1 MRNCLVQLRYQ
12 ERVCFRLQG
21 EQLVQVVKVG
31 ARWAAARKR
40 KRQAAAAMRSTL
52 VLVVPGW
59 LVNVVAHVANVGAMA
74 AQQAVVDGK
83 VRGEVGQAA
92 WEEAS
97 LAEVVS
103 EPVMRVVTRV
113 EASEATMAYAVAEAM
128 VVVVAK
134 VKAVKVAATA
144 VVAAMAA
151 VAATVAAAVGAT
163 EAVVALVVVAE
174 GAVDLAEE
182 GRAMEVSLGAVAM
195 GVAGAAVAAEV
206 MHPSEQNRRE
216 SLCRRKA
223 MYSSDM
229 VVDQAN
235 PCHRLVRTSR
245 RIPA

>member
-128 VVVVAK
+128 VVVAK

-182 GRAMEVSLGAVAM
+182 GRAMEVSLGAVVM